1 MRSRSRLILISVL
14 VCCFSLQTSLVYL
27 DDTGR
32 RTPKLSDAARRGW
45 QLWHDNNCQSC
56 HQLYGFGG
64 FLGSDLTNAVPALA
78 TEHVHAMLTVGMAPM
93 PAFHF
98 STDEIAAI
106 SAFLTELD
114 ATGTG
119 QFRFAQIPSAT
130 EVLDEIVDSIAQQE
144 PLEPEQEMGRQL
156 IRQRKCIGC
165 HLPNEQS
172 AARAP
177 DLCGM
182 FVSPGKAGIVFVLEQ
197 GRITRGMPPFELS
210 GDERAAILAF
220 LRWLHAHGEDVRT
233 AFRAIAVQASSAS
246 ELPWFEF
253 DE

>member
-130 EVLDEIVDSIAQQE
+130 EVLDEILSARTTAQWMEVFAGALPSAPVYDIAQALDNPFFVERGGVQTVAHPDRPDLKLVASPYRLDE
-144 PLEPEQEMGRQL
+144 AIPDRPGPKLGADTDDILRQL
-156 IRQRKCIGC
+156 GYADDEI
-165 HLPNEQS
+165 
-172 AARAP
+172 AA
-177 DLCGM
+177 L
-182 FVSPGKAGIVFVLEQ
+182 KK
-197 GRITRGMPPFELS
+197 S
-210 GDERAAILAF
+210 G
-220 LRWLHAHGEDVRT
+220 
-233 AFRAIAVQASSAS
+233 AV
-246 ELPWFEF
+246 
-253 DE
+253 